1 MTKQGILTE
10 GKAQY
15 SCHPCPNYF
24 RLPAFDS
31 ANIIFCLTEQAIL
44 MRRSIVLSL
53 PFHKGSLLK
62 VSNIECRQ
70 IPTLILFDPS
80 LPYRHNQG
88 RLIQGF

>member
-15 SCHPCPNYF
+15 NCHPCPNYF
-24 RLPAFDS
+24 RLPAFDI
-31 ANIIFCLTEQAIL
+31 ANIIFCLTEWGGLPYWAF
-44 MRRSIVLSL
+44 

-70 IPTLILFDPS
+70 IPTLTLFDPS
-80 LPYRHNQG
+80 LPYRLNQG
-88 RLIQGF
+88 RLI